1 MMTFFGIVRLLF
13 PVIFE
18 QAKNLSLLNVTAFEA
33 TATQLIDEL
42 SLLGSLTVGG
52 VGLLDATEVGLGS
65 LFGVICDAY
74 GGVGLLVV
82 VVLDVGLSFFRDFPF
97 SVYHIPMLFSN
108 I

>member
-1 MMTFFGIVRLLF
+1 MQKFRYTQVLSTYLPGLLGS
-13 PVIFE
+13 E
-18 QAKNLSLLNVTAFEA
+18 
-33 TATQLIDEL
+33 QLIDEL